1 MVEGINIFKEKFRG
15 FEDCY
20 TVIGGTACDILMAE
34 ADIDFRRTKD
44 IDMILILEDKK
55 ETFAR
60 AFWEFIREG
69 QYKCGWRNSDKMHFY
84 RFTEPIA
91 GYPVMIE
98 LFSRKPGYSLE
109 VEEGIIPIHI
119 DDDISSLSAILLN
132 DDFYEFMIKGRIVV
146 GDVSVLD
153 ADHIIPFKM
162 YAWVDLKRKKASGFH
177 VNERDYKKHKNDVFR
192 LLQIVDP
199 EKIIETDGFVHE
211 SIETFLTEVE
221 SEPVE
226 TEQLGLQISKKDALK
241 ILRLKYL

>member
-44 IDMILILEDKK
+44 IDMILILEEKRS
-55 ETFAR
+55 EFAKV
-60 AFWEFIREG
+60 FWEYIKEG
-69 QYKCGWRNSDKMHFY
+69 QYKCGWRNSDIMHFY
-84 RFTEPIA
+84 RFTEPVP

-98 LFSRKPGYSLE
+98 LFSRKPGYTLE
-109 VEEGIIPIHI
+109 IEEGIIPIHI

-132 DDFYEFMIKGRIVV
+132 DDFYELMLKGRRVID
-146 GDVSVLD
+146 DVCVLD

-199 EKIIETDGFVHE
+199 EKIIETDGFVRE

-226 TEQLGLQISKKDALK
+226 TERLGLQISKEDALK